1 MRYLLLFLVLAI
13 LAACSSG
20 RVRPEDLA
28 YAREAQ
34 FQSLVA
40 YQICSEKNIG
50 DLRKCD
56 ALVRLQDAEQKR
68 LDGVTS
74 RRSAEVM
81 RWGGHPSE

>member
-1 MRYLLLFLVLAI
+1 MRYLLLFLALAI

-40 YQICSEKNIG
+40 YQICSEKNID

-56 ALVRLQDAEQKR
+56 ALVRLQDADQKR
-68 LDGVTS
+68 LERLT
-74 RRSAEVM
+74 AAK
-81 RWGGHPSE
+81 

>member
-1 MRYLLLFLVLAI
+1 MRYLLLFLALAF

-56 ALVRLQDAEQKR
+56 ALVRLQDADQKR
-68 LDGVTS
+68 LELLT
-74 RRSAEVM
+74 AAK
-81 RWGGHPSE
+81 

>member
-1 MRYLLLFLVLAI
+1 MRYLLLFLALAI

-34 FQSLVA
+34 FQSLAA
-40 YQICSEKNIG
+40 YQICSEKNNG

-56 ALVRLQDAEQKR
+56 ALVRLQDADQKR
-68 LDGVTS
+68 LEQLTAA
-74 RRSAEVM
+74 R
-81 RWGGHPSE
+81 

>member
-1 MRYLLLFLVLAI
+1 MRYLFLSLVLAS

-40 YQICSEKNIG
+40 YKICSEKNID

-56 ALVRLQDAEQKR
+56 ALVRLQDADQKR
-68 LDGVTS
+68 LARLTA
-74 RRSAEVM
+74 AE
-81 RWGGHPSE
+81 